1 MKWLSISMHNKIN
14 ALVTGGS
21 GAIGTAISYVLAQ
34 AGYHVYIQAN
44 QNFQKAQGLANQLQ
58 QQGLSAS
65 ALQFDVTNA
74 EQTRQLLGELTEHT
88 PIHILINNAGIH
100 DDVIFPAM
108 KQQQWQ
114 HVIDVSL
121 NGFFN
126 VTQPLIM
133 PMIRNRF
140 GRIVSVSSIAAMI
153 GNKGQVNYAAAKAAL
168 HGASK
173 SLSLELA
180 SRNITVNVVAP
191 GIIASPMIENAF
203 DAKAIASLVPMKR
216 AGEPE
221 EVASLVAYLCSSGAS
236 YITGQV
242 ISVNGGI
249 I

>member
-1 MKWLSISMHNKIN
+1 MRDRIH

-21 GAIGTAISYVLAQ
+21 GTIGTAISHALAQ

-44 QNFQKAQGLANQLQ
+44 QNLQKAQDLAYQLRE
-58 QQGLSAS
+58 QGLSAS
-65 ALQFDVTNA
+65 ALIFDVTNA
-74 EQTRQLLGELTEHT
+74 EQTRQVLEELTGQT
-88 PIHILINNAGIH
+88 PIHILVNNAGIH
-100 DDVIFPAM
+100 DDAIFPAM
-108 KQQQWQ
+108 QQQQWQ
-114 HVIDVSL
+114 RVIDVSL

-126 VTQPLIM
+126 VTQPLVM
-133 PMIRNRF
+133 PMIRSRF

-173 SLSLELA
+173 SLALELA

-203 DAKAIASLVPMKR
+203 DAKTIAHLVPMKR

-221 EVASLVAYLCSSGAS
+221 EVASLVAFLCSRSAS

>member
-1 MKWLSISMHNKIN
+1 MSNKIH

-21 GAIGTAISYVLAQ
+21 GSIGTAICHALAQ

-44 QNFQKAQGLANQLQ
+44 LNFQKAHDLANQLQ
-58 QQGLSAS
+58 QHGFSAS
-65 ALQFDVTNA
+65 AVQFDVTHA
-74 EQTRQLLGELTEHT
+74 KQARQVLEKLIEQA
-88 PIHILINNAGIH
+88 PIQILINNAGIH
-100 DDVIFPAM
+100 DDAVFPAM
-108 KQQQWQ
+108 QPQQWQ
-114 HVIDVSL
+114 RVIDVSL

-133 PMIRNRF
+133 PMIRSRF
-140 GRIVSVSSIAAMI
+140 GRIVSVSSVAALM

-191 GIIASPMIENAF
+191 GIIASPMTEEAF
-203 DAKAIASLVPMKR
+203 DADTINRLVPMKR
-216 AGEPE
+216 AGQPE

>member
-1 MKWLSISMHNKIN
+1 MHNKVH

-21 GAIGTAISYVLAQ
+21 GSIGTAISRALAQ
-34 AGYHVYIQAN
+34 AGHHVHIQAN
-44 QNFQKAQGLANQLQ
+44 RNFEKAQILADQLQ
-58 QQGLSAS
+58 QQGLAAS
-65 ALQFDVTNA
+65 ALQFDVTDA
-74 EQTRQLLGELTEHT
+74 EQARQVLEELTEQM
-88 PIHILINNAGIH
+88 PIQILVNNAGIH
-100 DDVIFPAM
+100 EDAVFPAM
-108 KQQQWQ
+108 QPQQWQ
-114 HVIDVSL
+114 RVIDVSL

-126 VTQPLIM
+126 VTHPLIM
-133 PMIRNRF
+133 PMIRSRF
-140 GRIVSVSSIAAMI
+140 GRIVSVSSVAAMM

-203 DAKAIASLVPMKR
+203 DARTIASLVPMKR
-216 AGEPE
+216 VGEPE

-242 ISVNGGI
+242 ISVNGGMI
-249 I
+249 

>member
-1 MKWLSISMHNKIN
+1 MSNKIH

-21 GAIGTAISYVLAQ
+21 GSIGTAICHALAQ

-44 QNFQKAQGLANQLQ
+44 LNFQKAHDLANQLQ
-58 QQGLSAS
+58 QHGFSAS
-65 ALQFDVTNA
+65 AVQFDVTHA
-74 EQTRQLLGELTEHT
+74 EQARQVLEKLIEQA
-88 PIHILINNAGIH
+88 PIQILINNAGIH
-100 DDVIFPAM
+100 DDAVFPAM
-108 KQQQWQ
+108 QPQQWQ
-114 HVIDVSL
+114 RVIDVSL

-133 PMIRNRF
+133 PMIRSRF
-140 GRIVSVSSIAAMI
+140 GRIVSVSSVAALM

-191 GIIASPMIENAF
+191 GIIASPMTEEAF
-203 DAKAIASLVPMKR
+203 DADTINRLVPMKR
-216 AGEPE
+216 AGQPE
-221 EVASLVAYLCSSGAS
+221 EVATLVAYLCSSGAS